1 MTERNIAIGIDSTK
15 AASGGRV
22 VKRQLDDI
30 GNSAVKAE
38 DNIKKLGSSANDN
51 LKQVS
56 QSALGANTSLARLQ
70 ATFSALGGS
79 LRATM
84 MIFASFATIL
94 AGLAL
99 SSVID
104 NFIRMADAFKNMT
117 SQLKLVTAG
126 ATQLADVQDKL
137 FRSAQSTRSS
147 FEATA
152 GLYAKL
158 ARAASELGLS
168 QDQLLTITENVNKA
182 FVISGADANEAA
194 GAIRQLAQGL
204 ASGALRG
211 DEFNTIAEAAPRLLQ
226 AVAEH
231 LKMGVGQLR
240 AYAAEGK
247 ITAKVLSEALLAA
260 TQKLNTEFSL
270 MGTTVGQAMVVLGNS
285 IFYAVGKMDTALGI
299 TDKIAAAIIAV
310 ANGIDN
316 LGTNLAAVSPY
327 LAIIGT
333 GMAVAFGPSV
343 VATVVTLTALIAGGL
358 VNAIAA
364 ASTAMVAFSLSN
376 PFTALLL
383 AITSAVAAVY
393 YFRDEINKAIGTDV
407 VEVIQ
412 DSANI
417 IIGSFVAA
425 WEDIKAVWGMLPD
438 LFGAAFVGAVNV
450 AIEQINRLTGAFTG
464 AMDIIISG
472 LNALGSD
479 IKPFGDSGQI
489 DTVFNTYLISLELAI
504 QKRNQMVSEALST
517 DWLGKITQIFTGSE
531 PGKAPV
537 APGVT
542 TATPANDNVPA
553 ELQKIIAATND
564 KVRALQSES
573 EALKL
578 TGYAASV
585 YREQQ
590 ELINAALEKGISLTP
605 QQTANLKALGE
616 QMAALK
622 SQNSASSMLQDQQS
636 TIGRLQLE
644 RQLIGSTTAEREKA
658 LAVYDAEQQMIQKG
672 INLNT
677 QQAAAI
683 RANAAATAQLKLE
696 NERISAAYTEV
707 QNSAATAI
715 DTLVQGAV
723 TVGNNWKDTFKNIL
737 QGFLNTFTQLAV
749 ANPLKNMLLGTNLP
763 TITDLFNGGTSATPG
778 TTTTGTMTVSAAT
791 VLVNGAI
798 PGIPGLTP
806 GATNTTLG
814 QFLGATPTNGV
825 RPSLTPAGIVNSPV
839 SAASNPAIAGLLNDP
854 SLASRVSSV
863 GGMPTGLSPNE
874 ALTWNHFASQGMQ
887 PHQISA
893 VMGNLKAES
902 AFNPAAVGDGGNAF
916 GLAQWN
922 DRGPAMKAF
931 VGSDWASDPKG
942 QLNFMSHE
950 FATTENPAYQ
960 RLMASQNVEQANAA
974 MMSFERPSGFSLTN
988 PQNGH
993 NYSGRLSASQDYMNR
1008 ASSSSLPGTEE
1019 ASSALSKLAT
1029 NSAKAST
1036 DISGLS
1042 TGADTAA
1049 KALSTSSQSVSSSVG
1064 TLATTTAEIPAQTGN
1079 LFSTMTSSIGSGFSS
1094 LFSGIGSLFSG
1105 LFANGDAFSGGRVI
1119 PFASGGVVSGPTPFP
1134 MRGGA
1139 MGLMGEAGAEA
1150 IMPLRRGPDGK
1161 LGVSMHGGV
1170 SSGSRQQQ
1178 VTQNI
1183 RMETTIKVEGVG
1195 DKDLMQKIEK
1205 GVDEK
1210 VNHGFKQFSRD
1221 QLPGRVREIQSDKWA
1236 RG

>member
-22 VKRQLDDI
+22 VKRQLDEI

-38 DNIKKLGSSANDN
+38 DNIKKLGGSANDN

-99 SSVID
+99 SSVVD

-126 ATQLADVQDKL
+126 ATQLADVQEKL

-152 GLYAKL
+152 GLYSKL
-158 ARAASELGLS
+158 ARSASELGLS

-531 PGKAPV
+531 PGAAPV

-590 ELINAALEKGISLTP
+590 ELINTALEKGISLTP

-763 TITDLFNGGTSATPG
+763 TITDLFNGGASATPG

-814 QFLGATPTNGV
+814 QFLGATPANGV
-825 RPSLTPAGIVNSPV
+825 RPTLTPSGIVNSPV
-839 SAASNPAIAGLLNDP
+839 SAASNPALAGLLNDP
-854 SLASRVSSV
+854 SLATKVAANQNIPTTDIEAYIRQSAIARGIDPNIAVKVAQSE
-863 GGMPTGLSPNE
+863 GGLNSWNMQSLATKNGIQEPSYGPFQMLKGGPGTGYPTGLGNDFMNKTGLDP
-874 ALTWNHFASQGMQ
+874 AL
-887 PHQISA
+887 A
-893 VMGNLKAES
+893 VNG
-902 AFNPAAVGDGGNAF
+902 PAATDFALDHASRNGWGAWYGADKAGISKWDGIGKNP
-916 GLAQWN
+916 GI
-922 DRGPAMKAF
+922 D
-931 VGSDWASDPKG
+931 S
-942 QLNFMSHE
+942 
-950 FATTENPAYQ
+950 TT
-960 RLMASQNVEQANAA
+960 
-974 MMSFERPSGFSLTN
+974 TN
-988 PQNGH
+988 SIAG
-993 NYSGRLSASQDYMNR
+993 A
-1008 ASSSSLPGTEE
+1008 EE
-1019 ASSALSKLAT
+1019 ASTSLSKLAT

-1064 TLATTTAEIPAQTGN
+1064 TLATTTAEIPAQTTN